1 MTAAATSP
9 RGSIEEL
16 FRPIAKSWWL
26 WVMFGVLAIG
36 AGVLALIFP
45 GLSLLAVAILFG
57 SYLIVSG
64 IFDLLGGATSRDV
77 DTTRRVFS
85 VVLAVLSLIAG
96 VLVLLRPGAG
106 IVALV
111 IILGVF
117 LVISG
122 VLELAGAVSDDLP
135 WIAAVLGLV
144 NVALGIVILAL
155 PDIGLITLALLF
167 GISLVMRG
175 AVAIASGIRLRRT
188 RHVSRP

>member
-1 MTAAATSP
+1 M
-9 RGSIEEL
+9 
-16 FRPIAKSWWL
+16 
-26 WVMFGVLAIG
+26 
-36 AGVLALIFP
+36 
-45 GLSLLAVAILFG
+45 AILFG

-77 DTTRRVFS
+77 DITRRVFS
-85 VVLAVLSLIAG
+85 IMLATLSLIAG

-106 IVALV
+106 IVAMV

-144 NVALGIVILAL
+144 DVALGIVILAL

-167 GISLVMRG
+167 GISLVVRG
-175 AVAIASGIRLRRT
+175 AGRSPAGSGRAAWPAPSAGPPLTDRRPSAEGT
-188 RHVSRP
+188 EAGGWVRGPSWAAPATTTAAAVRREPAATPRDA

>member
-26 WVMFGVLAIG
+26 WVLFGVLAIG

-77 DTTRRVFS
+77 DTTRRIFS
-85 VVLAVLSLIAG
+85 IVLAVLSLIAG
-96 VLVLLRPGAG
+96 VLVLLRPGTG

-144 NVALGIVILAL
+144 DVALGIVILAL

-167 GISLVMRG
+167 GISLVVRG
-175 AVAIASGIRLRRT
+175 AVAIASGIRLRRMA
-188 RHVSRP
+188 PA